1 MSAPVDTHHALLSSR
16 GDGPLTFAVAAAR
29 TSLAWLDFSVMTI

>member
-1 MSAPVDTHHALLSSR
+1 MFENLLTDQLTLAVTV
-16 GDGPLTFAVAAAR
+16 GGEPNPLGGAQR